1 MTTVRELKQIIEDL
15 PDDMEIIATGMNG
28 YGLNLEAP
36 KIIKMVYDNNTYSEE
51 TQSQE
56 VLSFDIDSYL
66 FESEDTGH
74 CEMWMNEKEFNEL
87 LINNKEEN
95 LLI

>member
-36 KIIKMVYDNNTYSEE
+36 EIIKMVYDDNTYSEE
-51 TQSQE
+51 TQPQE

-66 FESEDTGH
+66 FESEDVGN
-74 CEMWMNEKEFNEL
+74 CEMWINEEEFKEL
-87 LINNKEEN
+87 LINNTTEN
-95 LLI
+95 C